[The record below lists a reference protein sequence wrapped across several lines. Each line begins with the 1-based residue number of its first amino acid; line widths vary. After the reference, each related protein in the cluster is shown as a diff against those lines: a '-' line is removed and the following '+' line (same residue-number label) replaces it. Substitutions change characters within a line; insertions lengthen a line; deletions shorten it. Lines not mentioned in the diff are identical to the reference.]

1 MTTPMFQQYHEL
13 KSAHPD
19 AILFF
24 RMGDFYEVFFEDAKL
39 AAKVLDITLTSRN
52 RNDPEPIPMAGVPHH
67 AATAYVQKLTA
78 EGHRVAIA
86 EQVEDPAEAKGLV
99 RREVVKVVTPG
110 IALDASYLDS
120 SVGVFVLSICAE
132 RRGRYGLAFFD
143 VSTGDLKV
151 TEVTSIPEILAEISR
166 MQPIEAILSPKAKEI
181 HLVLQALNGSK
192 ITISGIEDEAWQRSE
207 AKRELAFTLR
217 VSDTTSLGLSEM
229 PEGLRAAGA
238 VVRYGRVRSGGTL
251 TNLHEVR
258 PYYTHSF
265 MVLDETTRRNLEL
278 SKTVLGGQKRGS
290 LLWLLDDT
298 ATAMGSRLLR
308 EWVAFP
314 LLSLSEIA
322 SRQEAV
328 GTFSSLGEGRAPFV
342 SQLQQ
347 VADIERLT
355 GRLSQNLAGP
365 RDVFALCRSLE
376 AVPNALKAIEHC
388 SGLKDWIPKDICE
401 DLHRQLSRQ
410 LVSDPP
416 QAATEGGI
424 FQEGVSDELD
434 ELITLSVSGIRLL
447 NQLEQEER
455 DATGIGS
462 LKVRKNRMFGYYIE
476 VTRAHLHKVPERYMR
491 KQTLSN
497 AERYITPELKE
508 LEDKVLGAEE
518 RRKSLEYKLFCDLRE
533 RLAEQ
538 SERLSTLAR
547 NLAALDVLSTF
558 AELSERWDWV
568 TPRLTDEKVIRIKN
582 GRHPVVEALLEQER
596 FVPNDTTLSPDGRQ
610 FIILTGPNMSGKS
623 TVMRQVAVI
632 TLLAQIGSS
641 VPADQAEI
649 GLCDRIFTR
658 VGAADNLA
666 QGQSTFMVEMAETAA
681 ILHHATDRSLVV
693 LDEIGRGTSTY
704 DGLAIA
710 WAVAS
715 DIATRV
721 RCRGFFATHYHELCA
736 LADSYDHVA
745 NQSVA
750 VTEQNGNIVFIRS
763 LRDEGASRSYGIQ
776 CAQLAG
782 LPKDVVA
789 HAKELLGRLERG
801 ALRNADNQLSLFGS
815 PRTAEQEVSVQE
827 EHPAVSALRDIQ
839 PDALS
844 PREALDLLYTLKDT
858 L

>member
-13 KSAHPD
+13 KAEHPD
-19 AILFF
+19 TILFF

-39 AAKVLDITLTSRN
+39 ASKILDITLTSRN
-52 RNDPEPIPMAGVPHH
+52 RKDPNPIPMAGVPHH

-78 EGHRVAIA
+78 EGHCVAIA
-86 EQVEDPAEAKGLV
+86 EQVEDPSATKGLV

-110 IALDASYLDS
+110 IALDTSYLDS
-120 SVGVFVLSICAE
+120 SEGVFIVSICAE
-132 RRGRYGLAFFD
+132 RKGRFGLAFLD

-151 TEVTSIPEILAEISR
+151 TEVTSIPEVLAEIAR
-166 MQPIEAILSPKAKEI
+166 LQPIEAILSPKAEMFP
-181 HLVLQALNGSK
+181 LVSQALKGSRT
-192 ITISGIEDEAWQRSE
+192 TISNIEEEAWQKNE
-207 AKRELAFTLR
+207 AKRELSFTLR
-217 VSDTTSLGLSEM
+217 AAETTSLGLSEM

-251 TNLHEVR
+251 SNLHEVR

-278 SKTVLGGQKRGS
+278 SKTLLGGQKRGS

-308 EWVAFP
+308 EWIAFP
-314 LLSLSEIA
+314 LLNLKDIA
-322 SRQEAV
+322 SRQSGVHAFAEV
-328 GTFSSLGEGRAPFV
+328 GEGRKAFV
-342 SQLQQ
+342 SELQQ
-347 VADIERLT
+347 VADIERLS

-365 RDVFALCRSLE
+365 RDVYALCRSLE
-376 AVPNALKAIEHC
+376 AVPQALQSIRHC
-388 SGLKDWIPKDICE
+388 HGLSDWIPEDVCA
-401 DLHRQLSRQ
+401 DLHEKLSTQ

-416 QAATEGGI
+416 QSSTEGGI

-434 ELITLSVSGIRLL
+434 ELITLSISGIQLL
-447 NQLEQEER
+447 NQLEQDER
-455 DATGIGS
+455 IATGIGS

-518 RRKSLEYKLFCDLRE
+518 RRKSLEYILFCDLRE
-533 RLAEQ
+533 ALAAE
-538 SERLSTLAR
+538 SERLGTLAR
-547 NLAALDVLSTF
+547 RLAALDVLSNF
-558 AELSERWDWV
+558 AELADRWDWV
-568 TPRLTDEKVIRIKN
+568 APRLTDEKMIQIKQ
-582 GRHPVVEALLEQER
+582 GRHPVVEALLEEER
-596 FVPNDTTLSPDGRQ
+596 FVPNDTHLSRDQRQ
-610 FIILTGPNMSGKS
+610 LIILTGPNMSGKS

-632 TLLAQIGSS
+632 TLLAQIGSC
-641 VPADQAEI
+641 VPAEEATI

-721 RCRGFFATHYHELCA
+721 RCRGFFATHYHELCEMA
-736 LADSYDHVA
+736 ETHAHVA

-750 VTEQNGNIVFIRS
+750 VSERDGEIVFIRA

-782 LPKDVVA
+782 LPSDVVV
-789 HAKELLGRLERG
+789 HAKALLQKLEHG
-801 ALRNADNQLSLFGS
+801 ALRNAENQLSLFGAAQTMT
-815 PRTAEQEVSVQE
+815 PPAQPAET
-827 EHPAVSALRDIQ
+827 HPVVHALNELD
-839 PDALS
+839 PDTLS
-844 PREALDLLYTLKDT
+844 PREALECLYRLKETL
-858 L
+858 